1 MFKKKT
7 FQAASTA
14 DAANAMR
21 TLPNRTELLVDD
33 EDKGQEESGTSVPDT
48 GGLLFLGRNQFQ
60 GCVSN
65 LYTRR

>member
-1 MFKKKT
+1 
-7 FQAASTA
+7 
-14 DAANAMR
+14 MR
-21 TLPNRTELLVDD
+21 NLPNRTELLVDD

>member
-1 MFKKKT
+1 MFKRG
-7 FQAASTA
+7 ASQTSSRA
-14 DAANAMR
+14 EEANLN
-21 TLPNRTELLVDD
+21 LPNRIELLVDD

-60 GCVSN
+60 GCMSN